1 LGKDIL
7 VWLYKFANFNYDKTF
22 CGETQ
27 KLTHCKNF
35 LNIFLAMRQQ
45 KLFFTGNEI
54 FRVGMKNYE
63 RVEADMTRATSPS

>member
-1 LGKDIL
+1 L

-22 CGETQ
+22 LRGNPEIDSLQ
-27 KLTHCKNF
+27 EF
-35 LNIFLAMRQQ
+35 FIIFLAMKEQ